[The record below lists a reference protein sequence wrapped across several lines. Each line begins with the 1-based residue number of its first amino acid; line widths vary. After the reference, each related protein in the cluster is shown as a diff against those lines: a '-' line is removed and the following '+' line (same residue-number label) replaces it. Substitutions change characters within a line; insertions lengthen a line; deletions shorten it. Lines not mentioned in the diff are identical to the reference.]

1 MFGHQVQSLLV
12 ETQILRQTTKLTV
25 LLPTTGVSVV
35 EHLDIRVAL
44 FPLDD
49 LLDLLFD
56 ICTGHGHIVWIHQA
70 LIVLHL
76 FPVPLYILSAVA
88 CFQVFKKLLILPHLC
103 FLLFLQLKFCHALI
117 VFLDFHDLMGVWF
130 LSKILFDASL
140 SKLKGVWRGSEIQRN
155 YSDPIAAKSF
165 RISSLWLCR

>member
-25 LLPTTGVSVV
+25 LLPTTGVSIV

-56 ICTGHGHIVWIHQA
+56 IRTGHGQIVWIQQT
-70 LIVLHL
+70 LKVLHF

-88 CFQVFKKLLILPHLC
+88 CFQPFKKLLILPHLG
-103 FLLFLQLKFCHALI
+103 FLLFLQLKFCFGRN
-117 VFLDFHDLMGVWF
+117 VFLDFHDLMGV
-130 LSKILFDASL
+130 
-140 SKLKGVWRGSEIQRN
+140 
-155 YSDPIAAKSF
+155 
-165 RISSLWLCR
+165 